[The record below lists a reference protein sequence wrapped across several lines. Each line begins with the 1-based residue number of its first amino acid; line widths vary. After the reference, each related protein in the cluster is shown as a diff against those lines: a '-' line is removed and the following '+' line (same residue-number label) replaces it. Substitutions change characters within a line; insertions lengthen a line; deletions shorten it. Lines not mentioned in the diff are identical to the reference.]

1 MRNLEEIFDIYLMQ
15 FKLDTEVAK
24 IKNRNVVVTEE
35 DIFKS
40 IEKTFDLYGK
50 ELDIELNDIEK
61 QELIR
66 RIKASYTIYQEEG
79 SVILG
84 DYNHDYNWYKDLLNN
99 QDFKQFFWLRY
110 KDYLQFESR
119 LPDGIIK
126 TLENDTLYNLMSYI
140 GNPNDSET
148 TFSVRGL
155 VVGDVQSGK
164 TSNYIGL
171 ITKAVDAG
179 YKVIFVL
186 TGTIESLRKQTQK
199 RVEEGFVGFDSVD
212 GVDVG
217 VGRGDIVPRIFTSR
231 DKDFTGKDDQNTN
244 SIINS
249 SSEPMIYV
257 LKKNVSV
264 LKKVHSALKRIN
276 TRYDKEKID
285 CPVLVIDDEADN
297 ASINTNE
304 KDVDPTKINE
314 QIRKILSLFTRT
326 SYVGFTATPF
336 ANVFISYDSE
346 DDMLK
351 DDLFPRDFIY
361 ALYAPSN
368 YCGSR
373 KYFFEKNENVRFI
386 TDDNQQIF
394 PMRHTKDYII
404 DKLYPSVYHAVNTF
418 LLANA
423 IRDTYDNVKNTHRS
437 MMINMSRFKDVQLRM
452 VDEIED
458 YVNKVKKNIKQ
469 SIKLDSNLMDKNPFI
484 YALKKSFSK
493 EFKNIKQN
501 HQKVVWK
508 EIVPNLY
515 SATKD
520 IDVIAVNST
529 KSAKKL
535 DYDKYK
541 NTGYRVIAIGGLALS
556 RGLTLE
562 GLCVS
567 YFYRNTATYDVLMQM
582 GRWFGYRDD
591 YDSLCK
597 IFITKKSSNYYK
609 SICESIEQLKRDI
622 DNMGKEHKKPE
633 EYGIRVRNDSA
644 ELGITARNKM
654 RDTSL
659 RIERKSYYGNFFET
673 PYLFRDLSINKKNI
687 LATERF
693 FADIKNIERDKS
705 IIHPY
710 YRNIPKEHI
719 SKLLNSIKIHPACLN
734 FDTLQIRR
742 FLSKNNQDLNK
753 FDVLI
758 MGGFSKKNYENKDLN
773 ISVQLVTRQFDI
785 RNDEEIIR
793 INAQRAHLI
802 GRSDARYGL
811 DSETLNKIEIDNP
824 KTQDYMPKGRNPLLA
839 IYFLEPNNS
848 KRKFTSKYDTD
859 TANEMLEELNK
870 MDKNY
875 LVGYCLFFPKNENN
889 KDDSLEF
896 YFVNNKVNYYEK
908 MHDED
913 QKLGLEEEEEYE

>member
-1 MRNLEEIFDIYLMQ
+1 MKNIDEVFDIYQIQ
-15 FKLDTEVAK
+15 FKLDTEVAR
-24 IKNRNVVVTEE
+24 IKNKDVVITDE

-40 IEKTFDLYGK
+40 IEKTVGLYGK

-84 DYNHDYNWYKDLLNN
+84 DYDHDYNWYKNLLS
-99 QDFKQFFWLRY
+99 DPSFKQFFWLRY
-110 KDYLQFESR
+110 KAYLQFESR
-119 LPDGIIK
+119 LPDEIIK

-140 GNPNDSET
+140 GNPNDNET
-148 TFSVRGL
+148 VFSVRGL

-179 YKVIFVL
+179 YKVVFVL

-199 RVEEGFVGFDSVD
+199 RVEEGFIGFDSVD

-217 VGRGDIVPRIFTSR
+217 VGRGNIVPRIFTSR
-231 DKDFTGKDDQNTN
+231 NKDFTGKDDQNTN

-264 LKKVHSALKRIN
+264 LRKVHSALKKIN

-297 ASINTNE
+297 ASINTND

-361 ALYAPSN
+361 ALHAPSN

-386 TDDNQQIF
+386 TDDDQEVF
-394 PMRHTKDYII
+394 PMKHKKDYSV

-423 IRDTYDNVKNTHRS
+423 IRDTYDNSKNTHRS
-437 MMINMSRFKDVQLRM
+437 MMINMSRFKDVQLLM
-452 VDEIED
+452 VDEIEE
-458 YVNKVKKNIKQ
+458 YVNKIKKNIKQ
-469 SIKLDSNLMDKNPFI
+469 TIKLDKDLMEKNPFI
-484 YALKKSFSK
+484 SALKESFNA
-493 EFKNIKQN
+493 EYKNIKQN
-501 HQKVVWK
+501 HQNVVWN

-515 SATKD
+515 TAIKD

-529 KSAKKL
+529 KNAKKL

-541 NTGYRVIAIGGLALS
+541 NNGYRVIAIGGLALS

-567 YFYRNTATYDVLMQM
+567 YFYRNTSTYDVLMQM

-591 YDSLCK
+591 YDNLCK
-597 IFITKKSSNYYK
+597 IFITEKSSDYYK
-609 SICESIEQLKRDI
+609 SICKSIEQLKQDI
-622 DNMGKEHKKPE
+622 DNMGKEHRKPE
-633 EYGIRVRNDSA
+633 EYGIRVRSDSE

-654 RDTSL
+654 RDTSMW
-659 RIERKSYYGNFFET
+659 IEHKSYYGNFFET
-673 PYLFRDLSINKKNI
+673 PYLYRDLSINEKNI
-687 LATERF
+687 QATESF
-693 FADIKNIERDKS
+693 FHDIKDVDRDED
-705 IIHPY
+705 ITHPY
-710 YRNIPKEHI
+710 YRNIPKEYI
-719 SKLLNSIKIHPACLN
+719 SKLLNSIKIHPACIN

-742 FLSKNNQDLNK
+742 FLNKNNKDLEK

-758 MGGFSKKNYENKDLN
+758 MGGLSETNYINSDLN
-773 ISVQLVTRQFDI
+773 ISVQLVTRQFDV
-785 RNDEEIIR
+785 RNNEEIIR
-793 INAQRAHLI
+793 ISAQRAHLI

-811 DSETLNKIEIDNP
+811 DNEALNRIEKNNP
-824 KTQDYMPKGRNPLLA
+824 RTQDYMPKGRNPLLA

-848 KRKFTSKYDTD
+848 KRKFTNDYDVS
-859 TANEMLEELNK
+859 TAKKMLEEL
-870 MDKNY
+870 KNMKRKY
-875 LVGYCLFFPKNENN
+875 LIGYCLFFPKSDEGE
-889 KDDSLEF
+889 DDSLE
-896 YFVNNKVNYYEK
+896 YYTVSNTVNYYEK
-908 MHDED
+908 MHYED
-913 QKLGLEEEEEYE
+913 QQLELEEEEEYE